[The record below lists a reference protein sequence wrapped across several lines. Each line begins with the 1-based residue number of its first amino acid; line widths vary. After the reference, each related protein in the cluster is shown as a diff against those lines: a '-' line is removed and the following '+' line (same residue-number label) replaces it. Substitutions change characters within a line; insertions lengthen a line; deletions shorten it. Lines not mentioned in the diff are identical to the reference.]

1 MKIEV
6 KNRKKVIISYSAAI
20 ILQALTWF
28 LLYPIA
34 GYNNL
39 TLHIALG
46 AMFVLGIILLFSFKM
61 SWRKI
66 GAGGGYFLQALIG
79 FLTANLIIFILLL
92 LMRLFGSDQPF
103 FRSNYR
109 LDAFMS
115 NWVLTAFGEELVF
128 IIIFTLLSTSFD
140 HKNRWKIVLIVAGLF
155 AIWHL
160 PGYLA
165 IGIKMESLNFGIII
179 DLLLRFISWLF
190 FGFIYSFS
198 GNFWLVV
205 FAHASTDY
213 AILPAVVNQ
222 PIIGLIFMGLL
233 LSYAWTRRNSKGSS
247 YQFKAK
253 EIPAFE

>member
-1 MKIEV
+1 MNLEAKT
-6 KNRKKVIISYSAAI
+6 RKKVILSYSAAI
-20 ILQALTWF
+20 ILQALNWF

-61 SWRKI
+61 SWEKI
-66 GAGGGYFLQALIG
+66 GAGGSYFLQALIG

-103 FRSNYR
+103 FRRNYR

-128 IIIFTLLSTSFD
+128 IIIFILLSASID
-140 HKNRWKIVLIVAGLF
+140 YKNRWKIVLIVAGLF

-165 IGIKMESLNFGIII
+165 IGIKMDSLNFGIFF
-179 DLLLRFISWLF
+179 DLILRFISWLF
-190 FGFIYSFS
+190 FGFMYLFS
-198 GNFWLVV
+198 RNLWLVV

-233 LSYAWTRRNSKGSS
+233 LIFAWSRRKSIGAS
-247 YQFKAK
+247 YQFEAK
-253 EIPAFE
+253 DIPAFE